1 VAGQQPLH
9 ELTQCGLVR
18 RFENEMKVIRHQ
30 AKTEQL
36 NPMSFLGFS

>member
-1 VAGQQPLH
+1 M
-9 ELTQCGLVR
+9 R

-36 NPMSFLGFS
+36 NPMPLLCFSQES